1 MRAFSLSHASRLP
14 ITGGSHPLRRESIKW
29 LSWANAFSLVAVV
42 AVFATWSIWT
52 HRHKETAGGPE
63 HGQKVLKYIE
73 LGVPPSI
80 AKTAAGSS
88 QIGVV
93 AMPTFGVP
101 EPVPDEQAPKT
112 NFAPD
117 LVVPSMPTL
126 GAGEAVDPD
135 IAVDLTGVASQD
147 METNTGS
154 MVFESY
160 ELDQPPQAV
169 VKEPPSYP
177 YKARELGVEGSVQVK
192 MLVQKDGSVG
202 DVKILDARPKG
213 VFDEA
218 VYQALAQWRF
228 NPGKVG
234 GKAVMAWVVTTVHFD
249 LN

>member
-1 MRAFSLSHASRLP
+1 MRAFSLAHASRLP
-14 ITGGSHPLRRESIKW
+14 VTGGRHPLRRESTRW
-29 LSWANAFSLVAVV
+29 LSWANASSLLLAV
-42 AVFATWSIWT
+42 AVFAAWNVWS
-52 HRHKETAGGPE
+52 HRHKEMVSGALQGRQT
-63 HGQKVLKYIE
+63 LKYIE

-80 AKTAAGSS
+80 TKTAAHSA

-117 LVVPSMPTL
+117 LVVPSMPAM
-126 GAGEAVDPD
+126 GAGEAVDPN
-135 IAVDLTGVASQD
+135 IAVDLTGIASQGL
-147 METNTGS
+147 ETTNS
-154 MVFESY
+154 SLVFESY

-177 YKARELGVEGSVQVK
+177 YKARERGVEGSVQVK

-213 VFDEA
+213 VFDQA
-218 VYQALAQWRF
+218 VYSALAQWRF
-228 NPGKVG
+228 NPGKIA
-234 GKAVMAWVVTTVHFD
+234 GKAVMAWVVTTIHFD